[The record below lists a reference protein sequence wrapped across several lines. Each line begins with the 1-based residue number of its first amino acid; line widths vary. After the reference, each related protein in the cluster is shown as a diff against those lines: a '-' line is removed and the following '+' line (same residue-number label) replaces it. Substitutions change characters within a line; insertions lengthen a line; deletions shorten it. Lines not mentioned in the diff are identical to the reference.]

1 VVFGDLFHQRLRITR
16 EQADKLALSNQQRR
30 GELFEADAIY
40 RAFEALFVAMRKTIK
55 ASKLSDDE
63 KADILR
69 DLDGADKIR
78 IALKPE

>member
-1 VVFGDLFHQRLRITR
+1 
-16 EQADKLALSNQQRR
+16 
-30 GELFEADAIY
+30 
-40 RAFEALFVAMRKTIK
+40 MRKTIK